1 MTGERNLERRV
12 LALEALVELSQ
23 SFIVHSKLEDLSSFL
38 LLTLIGQFSFTRGAI
53 FLERAGRFGEL
64 SAIAARGI
72 DLAKLEHCGLSWH
85 SGTGRIARAR
95 GEFIELADAASDARD
110 PETLLLVEQGFRT
123 AIPLAAKGRPIG
135 LVLVGERIH
144 DGALSEL
151 DRQMLSSTLEI
162 AAVAIEN
169 SLLNESLRRS
179 NEELTQKNARLEEMD
194 RLRGEFLQNTSH
206 ELRTPLTCVVSYA
219 ECLKMREVDSPTR
232 VDFSDR
238 ILIQSQ
244 KLLEMIDRLLA
255 LSSLSAS
262 RVDAEDAHADVNAL
276 LSEEVAR
283 WREIADRKGIALVLT
298 VPPDAGVFEL
308 DESRTRE
315 SVRCLIDNA
324 IKFTPEGGQVEVACE
339 LCGAEILIHVRDTG
353 IGMAPED
360 HATAFEPFVQLDG
373 STTRAYSGIGIGLT
387 LARELA
393 ELQGGRVT
401 VESAIGKGS
410 IFTIYLPARSW
421 RAFSASPEPQAQPI
435 ET

>member
-1 MTGERNLERRV
+1 MTGERDLERRV
-12 LALEALVELSQ
+12 LTLEALVELSQ

-85 SGTGRIARAR
+85 SGTGRAARAR
-95 GEFIELADAASDARD
+95 GEFIELADPASGARD
-110 PETLLLVEQGFRT
+110 PETLLLVDQGFRT

-144 DGALSEL
+144 DRALSEL

-206 ELRTPLTCVVSYA
+206 ELRTPLTCIVSYA
-219 ECLKMREVDSPTR
+219 ECLKMREVDMETR

-238 ILIQSQ
+238 ILVQSQ
-244 KLLEMIDRLLA
+244 KQLEMIDRLLA
-255 LSSLSAS
+255 LSSLSTS
-262 RVDAEDAHADVNAL
+262 QGGAEHADADVNAL

-283 WREIADRKGIALVLT
+283 WREIADRKGIALVLAAS
-298 VPPDAGVFEL
+298 PDAGAFDV

-315 SVRCLIDNA
+315 SVRCLLDNA
-324 IKFTPEGGQVEVACE
+324 IKFTPEGGRVEVACE
-339 LCGAEILIHVRDTG
+339 LSGGEILIHVHDTG
-353 IGMAPED
+353 IGMAPKD

-373 STTRAYSGIGIGLT
+373 SMTRAYSGIGIGLT

-393 ELQGGRVT
+393 ELQGGRIT
-401 VESAIGKGS
+401 VRSAVGQGS
-410 IFTIYLPARSW
+410 TFTIHLPARSS
-421 RAFSASPEPQAQPI
+421 RTLASSSPPEAQPVG
-435 ET
+435 